1 MSYRAY
7 LTYENGRRSHQ
18 QFSNNRKE
26 ILKHLECIFADV
38 DLRETAQ
45 NLVLEYK
52 DMPLFVCE
60 MKSVDSE
67 TMSRIE
73 WPKNGNKRF
82 LRSPKIASISMPSQM
97 YDFLKEQG
105 EGSAS
110 RAVQDICLKLME
122 ESMGND
128 VPMNAMYY
136 IHNVKETNAHK
147 CKDTKVQK

>member
-26 ILKHLECIFADV
+26 ILTHLESLFADA

-45 NLVLEYK
+45 NIVLEYK
-52 DMPLFVCE
+52 DKPLFVCA
-60 MKSVDSE
+60 MSSVDSG
-67 TMSRIE
+67 TMSRIQ
-73 WPKNGNKRF
+73 WPRNGNKRF

-122 ESMGND
+122 ETMGDD

-136 IHNVKETNAHK
+136 MYNVKDTNVQK
-147 CKDTKVQK
+147 CKNTKVQK